1 MARGTRKSPNI
12 FHPNRHSAVGS
23 KNSILQEGRN
33 QNLEFENV
41 IADGVNKI
49 VENVIRKLPEDALI
63 KLDVMG
69 GIKEKL
75 YNYVNSSMNSM
86 FNRYL
91 TTVEDEMAKKV
102 RDFIDREEI
111 KASNA
116 YHPRELAELLDQL
129 AGPDKFNTGEIE
141 QSVINMYGHLQGH
154 IQRGV
159 NELENETNNILRQ
172 KTDVG
177 AFVRGQ
183 NFYSVV
189 KCAFKD
195 DTSKPKVVMNVKLS
209 INILNNELISPI
221 FHHQA
226 TVEFIVKDMIGK
238 HILEKLDKEIEKI
251 NEELIENGEQELG
264 HDEVIIKKMQKIDNY
279 TSDDREDAN
288 STRYRFL
295 AKHLMERIEGLRA
308 EINPKDFDAMNIR
321 ETIKGIFDDSNI
333 RNRGFNTAIN
343 TLTSILDTS
352 RMGYQYCENM
362 KNCREFI
369 IREYEDIDETQLPD
383 ERYSINLKFVDQ
395 AQLNAMRKAYE
406 KQVYE
411 FQKETK
417 IINDITD
424 WVLSK
429 RRSKFYFNDFDDL
442 IRKTFSWRKK
452 NLQEGEMLYEDQ
464 SKLWDEMRD
473 ITPED
478 TEVEKQN
485 PMFLVEKGDIKRW
498 LLDCKDRLNKAFQH
512 QNPKVRLILDE
523 RIIFLMRKFEDFHYK
538 INPNHIQA
546 GLMLETDLV
555 TTKRKRFIM
564 TGMSNVLNE
573 FLASMSKGFEDAAFA
588 AFSRRRSTIRSD
600 LDQSFTTVTDAH
612 ADDMGGD
619 DQMPRA
625 RQEEEESFDDDT
637 SVPES
642 TERNNID
649 DATQTAGP
657 GSSDDLEEL

>member
-1 MARGTRKSPNI
+1 
-12 FHPNRHSAVGS
+12 
-23 KNSILQEGRN
+23 
-33 QNLEFENV
+33 
-41 IADGVNKI
+41 
-49 VENVIRKLPEDALI
+49 
-63 KLDVMG
+63 
-69 GIKEKL
+69 
-75 YNYVNSSMNSM
+75 
-86 FNRYL
+86 
-91 TTVEDEMAKKV
+91 
-102 RDFIDREEI
+102 
-111 KASNA
+111 
-116 YHPRELAELLDQL
+116 
-129 AGPDKFNTGEIE
+129 
-141 QSVINMYGHLQGH
+141 
-154 IQRGV
+154 
-159 NELENETNNILRQ
+159 
-172 KTDVG
+172 
-177 AFVRGQ
+177 
-183 NFYSVV
+183 
-189 KCAFKD
+189 
-195 DTSKPKVVMNVKLS
+195 MNVKLS